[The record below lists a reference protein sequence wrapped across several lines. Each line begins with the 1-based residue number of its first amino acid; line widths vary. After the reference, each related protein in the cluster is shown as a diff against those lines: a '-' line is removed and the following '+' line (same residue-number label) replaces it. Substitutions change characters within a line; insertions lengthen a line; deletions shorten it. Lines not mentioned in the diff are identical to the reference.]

1 VVVIQ
6 PLKAAVV
13 VAVGVAALVEHP
25 IFFCLPPTEAVAILP
40 RFLQM
45 VLPAL

>member
-6 PLKAAVV
+6 PLKAAVA
-13 VAVGVAALVEHP
+13 AVEVAAVVEHP
-25 IFFCLPPTEAVAILP
+25 VFFCLPPTEAVAILL